1 MIGGN
6 LMDKKTTGILAY
18 ITWIGFF
25 IALIFGDREGA
36 KFHINQALV
45 LNLFSLISSLS
56 WVPIVGIVAKAFG
69 IFCFICWL
77 VAFVGAVK
85 GEENEAPLL
94 GKIKILR

>member
-1 MIGGN
+1 
-6 LMDKKTTGILAY
+6 MDR
-18 ITWIGFF
+18 FF
-25 IALIFGDREGA
+25 VALICGGREGA

-56 WVPIVGIVAKAFG
+56 WIPIEGIVAKAFG

-77 VAFVGAVK
+77 VAFIGAVK

-94 GKIKILR
+94 GKIKILK

>member
-1 MIGGN
+1 
-6 LMDKKTTGILAY
+6 MDKKTTGILAY

-25 IALIFGDREGA
+25 ISLIFGDREGA
-36 KFHINQALV
+36 QFHINQALV
-45 LNLFSLISSLS
+45 LNLFSLISTLS
-56 WVPIVGIVAKAFG
+56 WIPIVGIVAKAFG